1 MLSSSGMCSW
11 RAVQGCG
18 RCPAA
23 LPWVGVNGV
32 LLSWENAEPDQ
43 EVLLGP
49 DAAGAARI
57 TPKTIPENGS
67 VKRAWARPADA
78 VVRPGDLG
86 VRPIRCPVL
95 GAKGHRCPWSQK
107 RRQGEWGLLLPG
119 TQRHRVLADCVTA
132 DGLAR
137 AVVKATGFLTNKSS

>member
-1 MLSSSGMCSW
+1 MCSR

-57 TPKTIPENGS
+57 TPKTMPENGS

-78 VVRPGDLG
+78 VMWSGDLG
-86 VRPIRCPVL
+86 AISAGCPL
-95 GAKGHRCPWSQK
+95 GALC
-107 RRQGEWGLLLPG
+107 
-119 TQRHRVLADCVTA
+119 
-132 DGLAR
+132 
-137 AVVKATGFLTNKSS
+137 